1 RQHWTPRTPSL
12 PGSMA
17 IRSKEPPE
25 VLTHPDATI
34 RSLHPGVPALHDGTQ
49 RPAASEVGEGALR
62 GGDHLGPSTASE
74 MRRTPSRNSATRAI
88 VTNTDTSGVT
98 SSPLARRGR
107 HVGGRPSTRVA

>member
-74 MRRTPSRNSATRAI
+74 MRRTPSRNSATRAMPRTLAI
-88 VTNTDTSGVT
+88 SPIMSGDSSHPTVT
-98 SSPLARRGR
+98 
-107 HVGGRPSTRVA
+107 